1 MNNDEYLT
9 VSEARALMKVSD
21 GKMTSL
27 LQRGELPSIQSS
39 WDRRFNL
46 VKRSDVEAWIERA
59 GPRPKKETTEGRA
72 ALVRQ

>member
-27 LQRGELPSIQSS
+27 LQRGELPYIQSS
-39 WDRRFNL
+39 WDRRIKL
-46 VKRSDVEAWIERA
+46 IKRSDVEAWIERA
-59 GPRPKKETTEGRA
+59 GPRPTFELAGYLR
-72 ALVRQ
+72 RQQR